1 LPFIKQI
8 VTLIRTCFR
17 GRISIPSA
25 KNDAMMKRMIIL
37 VFLTIVLSGIS
48 TVQSQELSVNEEIIY
63 INSLLKANPYRDTFL
78 EITFYYS
85 ISVTP
90 DKELLVNMDFDGPF
104 KTSLKARISELG
116 RSFLRD
122 TAYEGNS
129 SVCWHCKSADDLKE
143 NVCVYNETITS
154 ENEKE
159 SHYSDNICVMFSRE
173 GDIRAR
179 LIEAFDKLFRMVLE
193 Q

>member
-1 LPFIKQI
+1 LI
-8 VTLIRTCFR
+8 VTSLR
-17 GRISIPSA
+17 GRISIPET
-25 KNDAMMKRMIIL
+25 KNGVMMKRMNIL
-37 VFLTIVLSGIS
+37 VFLTIIISGIS
-48 TVQSQELSVNEEIIY
+48 PVQSQELSVNDEIIY

-85 ISVTP
+85 VSVTP
-90 DKELLVNMDFDGPF
+90 DKELIVNMDFDGPF
-104 KTSLKARISELG
+104 KTILKAKISDLG

-129 SVCWHCKSADDLKE
+129 SVCWHWKSDDALKE
-143 NVCVYNETITS
+143 NTCVLNETITS
-154 ENEKE
+154 ETERE
-159 SHYSDNICVMFSRE
+159 SHYSDNICVMFLRD

-179 LIEAFDKLFRMVLE
+179 LVKAFDKLFSMVLE